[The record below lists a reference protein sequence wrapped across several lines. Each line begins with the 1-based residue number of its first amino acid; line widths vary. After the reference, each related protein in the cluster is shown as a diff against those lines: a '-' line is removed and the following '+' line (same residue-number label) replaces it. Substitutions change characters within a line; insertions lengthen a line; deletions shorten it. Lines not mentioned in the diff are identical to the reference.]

1 MSLALTTDLY
11 QLTMVDA
18 YLKAGIQNKRAVFDL
33 FVRSLPKGWSYLI
46 ACGIDE
52 ALECLENFKFLSEDI
67 DFLRKSGLSHDLCDY
82 LMDFRFKGDVR
93 AVDEGTLI
101 FQNEPILEVTG
112 NLVEAQIVE
121 TLLLSIIN
129 YQTLV
134 CSKASR
140 IVETARPATIVDF
153 GLRRAPGPEAGV
165 RAARAAFIAGA
176 IATSNVETGR
186 RFGIPI
192 SGTHAHS
199 FVMAFPTELEAF
211 RAWFKAYP
219 EGTTLLIDTYDV
231 EQGARNACQ
240 VVREGAALKAVRI
253 DSGDFTTN
261 TRRVRIILNDSGL
274 EHVRILVSG
283 DMNENKIAALKK
295 AEAPVDGYGVGTDM
309 VTARPE
315 AALGGVYKLVQV
327 DNLPRIKTSSGK
339 ATWPGAKQVWRYP
352 DDNVDVI
359 CGYKEDAPRELL
371 CEQGERLVLRHK
383 VATPLLTR
391 AMVAGRR
398 VYTAKSARQ
407 VAEHCKEE
415 LSYLPAYLKDIE
427 CNTPPY
433 RVEVSAEIRHQK
445 NVAERMLEGE

>member
-1 MSLALTTDLY
+1 M
-11 QLTMVDA
+11 
-18 YLKAGIQNKRAVFDL
+18 
-33 FVRSLPKGWSYLI
+33 
-46 ACGIDE
+46 
-52 ALECLENFKFLSEDI
+52 
-67 DFLRKSGLSHDLCDY
+67 
-82 LMDFRFKGDVR
+82 
-93 AVDEGTLI
+93 
-101 FQNEPILEVTG
+101 LEVTG
-112 NLVEAQIVE
+112 NLIEAQIVE

-176 IATSNVETGR
+176 IATSNVEAGR

-211 RAWFKAYP
+211 RAWCKAYP

-231 EQGARNACQ
+231 VQGARNACQ

-253 DSGDFTTN
+253 DSGDFVTN
-261 TRRVRIILNDSGL
+261 TRQVRTILNDAGL

-283 DMNENKIAALKK
+283 DMNENKIQALGRVEDEPFESGRGFIYRKR
-295 AEAPVDGYGVGTDM
+295 APIDGFGVGTDM

-315 AALGGVYKLVQV
+315 SALGGVYKLVQV
-327 DNLPRIKTSSGK
+327 DSLPCIKTSSGK

-352 DDNVDVI
+352 DDSVDVI
-359 CGYKEDAPRELL
+359 CAYKEDAPRELL
-371 CEQGERLVLRHK
+371 CEQGERLVLHYK
-383 VATPLLTR
+383 VATTLL
-391 AMVAGRR
+391 AQVMIAGRR
-398 VYTAKSARQ
+398 VYTAKSASQ
-407 VAEHCKEE
+407 VAVQCKEE

-433 RVEVSAEIRHQK
+433 RVEVSAEIRHQR
-445 NVAERMLEGE
+445 NVAERMLKGEQDG